1 MTGNIISINYC
12 PVKSLSF
19 QSVESCNIKK
29 DLGISM
35 DRIFA
40 FSRSVD
46 QESAKLMEKNPQ
58 QRKLNNFL
66 TLKNTPVLNKYNFIY
81 EQNKLTLK
89 LNDKE
94 IISISIDNKDQ
105 RLLLSKKL
113 IELENMIKDPIFLL
127 QNEKFPFYDTSNSN
141 KIFNSMSLININSIK
156 DFEKKITQKVE
167 FQRFRGNFYID
178 GIDAWEERNWIGKTI
193 SINNISFKVEKNIP
207 RCVAINLK
215 PKTDDNG
222 LKLLNLLKKTYN
234 HFDMGIYLT
243 ALNDGEIKVGNKIN
257 LNQ

>member
-105 RLLLSKKL
+105 
-113 IELENMIKDPIFLL
+113 
-127 QNEKFPFYDTSNSN
+127 
-141 KIFNSMSLININSIK
+141 
-156 DFEKKITQKVE
+156 
-167 FQRFRGNFYID
+167 
-178 GIDAWEERNWIGKTI
+178 
-193 SINNISFKVEKNIP
+193 
-207 RCVAINLK
+207 
-215 PKTDDNG
+215 
-222 LKLLNLLKKTYN
+222 
-234 HFDMGIYLT
+234 
-243 ALNDGEIKVGNKIN
+243 
-257 LNQ
+257 

>member
-89 LNDKE
+89 LNQ
-94 IISISIDNKDQ
+94 ILFST
-105 RLLLSKKL
+105 L
-113 IELENMIKDPIFLL
+113 IW
-127 QNEKFPFYDTSNSN
+127 S
-141 KIFNSMSLININSIK
+141 INIYYDPDNSFI
-156 DFEKKITQKVE
+156 
-167 FQRFRGNFYID
+167 
-178 GIDAWEERNWIGKTI
+178 
-193 SINNISFKVEKNIP
+193 
-207 RCVAINLK
+207 
-215 PKTDDNG
+215 
-222 LKLLNLLKKTYN
+222 
-234 HFDMGIYLT
+234 FDT
-243 ALNDGEIKVGNKIN
+243 
-257 LNQ
+257 